1 MKRGREFE
9 RDTDERHGGEG
20 RGGGEHVA
28 RLIQTTYLNS
38 AELWS
43 RKFGPGRA
51 ELKS

>member
-1 MKRGREFE
+1 MN
-9 RDTDERHGGEG
+9 DTEGGG
-20 RGGGEHVA
+20 GGGGEHVA

-43 RKFGPGRA
+43 RKFGAGRA

>member
-1 MKRGREFE
+1 MKRGRE
-9 RDTDERHGGEG
+9 RDTTWGEG
-20 RGGGEHVA
+20 AGEHVA